1 MSINMYIYYFLLRYS
16 HTKINLVFSNKKKN
30 PNMNMMSDLLQR
42 CALSSNKYRKENHFM
57 HFNTKNENLTVQ
69 ITSFW
74 WLE

>member
-1 MSINMYIYYFLLRYS
+1 
-16 HTKINLVFSNKKKN
+16 
-30 PNMNMMSDLLQR
+30 MMSDLLQR

-69 ITSFW
+69 NTSFW